1 MRTDRLG
8 IRDPR
13 DFWSGVIFGG
23 AGLAAVLFGREL
35 SMGTATKMGPGY
47 FPTVLGMILTLI
59 GLALVVRACLVR
71 GESLAGFAVR
81 PLLLVLGAAVVFGL
95 TVRGAGLMVALIVLV
110 VVSAAASRF
119 VEWRSTAILAVGLA
133 VFSAVVFV
141 KVLGLP
147 ISVLGRWFG
156 G

>member
-23 AGLAAVLFGREL
+23 AGLAAVLFGRDL

-59 GLALVVRACLVR
+59 GLALVVRSCLVR
-71 GESLAGFAVR
+71 GEPLAGFAVR
-81 PLLLVLGAAVVFGL
+81 PLVLVLGATLVFGL
-95 TVRGAGLMVALIVLV
+95 TVRGAGLVVGLIVLV
-110 VVSAAASRF
+110 TVSAAASRL
-119 VEWRSTAILAVGLA
+119 VEWRSTAILAVALA

-147 ISVLGRWFG
+147 IPLLGRWFG